1 MKSPLIWSPGCTA
14 FTHIIGFH
22 RPRVGNTSSTFPSRR
37 STPFP
42 TNGRPSVNQP
52 FFFRFSG
59 GIPLGLVPS
68 RKPTQEVYTSRASL
82 RVISCITP
90 SITQN
95 RRKDGHAL
103 QHTDGIVPLEAWS
116 NSRIRVIAARLP
128 YSDDELKESKCP
140 VRSKKITLY
149 GSSIMLS
156 KSDLCCHRLTI
167 AIACRMHSDYV
178 TSHASVVSRPPRR

>member
-1 MKSPLIWSPGCTA
+1 LLRRDPTRPGSKQKA
-14 FTHIIGFH
+14 QARSLHL
-22 RPRVGNTSSTFPSRR
+22 PR
-37 STPFP
+37 
-42 TNGRPSVNQP
+42 
-52 FFFRFSG
+52 
-59 GIPLGLVPS
+59 L
-68 RKPTQEVYTSRASL
+68 
-82 RVISCITP
+82 TP
-90 SITQN
+90 SHLLHYTDITQN
-95 RRKDGHAL
+95 RRKDGRAL
-103 QHTDGIVPLEAWS
+103 QQTDGIVLLQAWF

-156 KSDLCCHRLTI
+156 KSNLCCHRLTI